1 MLSLVCPISASIFS
15 TLLGLFII
23 FLYNK
28 SKNNENERSEYL
40 KIALLIFCV
49 SYTTM
54 YLRGNNFPIHHHINN
69 SKILTGNP
77 TF

>member
-1 MLSLVCPISASIFS
+1 MLSLDSPISASIFS
-15 TLLGLFII
+15 VLLGLFLI

-28 SKNNENERSEYL
+28 SKNNENEKSEYS

-54 YLRGNNFPIHHHINN
+54 YLRGNNYSSHHSSNA
-69 SKILTGNP
+69 KILTGNP

>member
-1 MLSLVCPISASIFS
+1 MLSLVSPISASIFS
-15 TLLGLFII
+15 ALLGLFII

-28 SKNNENERSEYL
+28 SKNNENEKSEYS

-54 YLRGNNFPIHHHINN
+54 YLRGTNYSRLQSGNV
-69 SKILTGNP
+69 KILTGNP